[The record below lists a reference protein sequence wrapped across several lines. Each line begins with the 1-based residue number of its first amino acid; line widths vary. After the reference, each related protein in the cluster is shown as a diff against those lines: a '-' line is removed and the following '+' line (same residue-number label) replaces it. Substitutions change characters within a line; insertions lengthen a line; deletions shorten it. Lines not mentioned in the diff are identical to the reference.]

1 MMSDLRATTVC
12 IQALD
17 LCLVV
22 LISELEAMTVRIH
35 ALERSL
41 EV

>member
-1 MMSDLRATTVC
+1 MMWDLHATTVC

-17 LCLVV
+17 RCLVV
-22 LISELEAMTVRIH
+22 LMSELDAMTVRIH